1 MNMVIDTSAII
12 ASVMRGPERDAL
24 AEAASGHVL
33 IAPGYVRW
41 EVCQALSVMIRQKGI
56 DVVEARRGMDILD
69 NIPLRYVDVDMD
81 MDQVISIASR
91 MKGVAAD
98 AFLLETAIRYN
109 APLLTLDRSLGRAAE
124 SLGIE
129 VVRLEDEG
137 G

>member
-33 IAPGYVRW
+33 IAPGCVRW

-69 NIPLRYVDVDMD
+69 NIPLRYVEVD
-81 MDQVISIASR
+81 MDQVLSIASR

-109 APLLTLDRSLGRAAE
+109 APLLTLDRSLSRAAE

-129 VVRLEDEG
+129 VVRLEEEG

>member
-33 IAPGYVRW
+33 IAPGCVRW
-41 EVCQALSVMIRQKGI
+41 EVCQALSVMVRQKGI

-69 NIPLRYVDVDMD
+69 NIPLRFVDVDL
-81 MDQVISIASR
+81 DQVLSIASR